1 MKRKWS
7 LRLGAAVLCAVL
19 LGSCGSTAA
28 APAESTAPADPLTGQ
43 QLLYPEQRAAA
54 VVIENTT
61 DSTTQWGIGSASVV
75 LEAMTESGSSTELC
89 LVYPALS
96 AMPVVGPVTRGQ
108 DLYWRLLSGQQVLP
122 IQCGSNAYAK
132 RYLEY
137 YNLRAVDA
145 QEVGRN
151 AFVSTGYSWDN
162 TPLWRTS
169 GKAVAA
175 VLDSLSIS
183 TAVNQ
188 NTASGSESETAGVLP
203 ALLPQRDTGH
213 LPDANAADAVKAT
226 VNFQSGGATGFV
238 YDDALAAYGM
248 LHADGTPQLDANTG
262 TQAVFDNLLIL
273 YSGSSLRDDG
283 RTLDYD
289 LSMGGGVWLNG
300 GHLWQITWT
309 QGTQSTLAL
318 YDSNGKP
325 LNLPAGRS
333 YIALLSS
340 LTGQELLVQL
350 TGGSYTFR
358 IVGVY
363 KYEQSAFSF
372 STASDKDISTSLY
385 IPLSTAKQLV
395 GADRGFSNITVQAA
409 LGESSTEVA
418 AEVKNYL
425 SRYYRTN
432 ENYTVTA
439 ISMDTMI
446 SSVDSMMSTLSVAIS
461 VIAGISLLVGGI
473 GVMNIMLVSV
483 TERTREIGTRKALGA
498 TNNNIRLQFV
508 VESVIICLIG
518 GAIGIVL
525 GAIMG
530 YVGSG
535 LLKNAVLPSIGAI
548 VLAFTFSLAVGVFFG
563 YYPANK
569 AAKMDP
575 IEALRYE

>member
-122 IQCGSNAYAK
+122 IQCGSSAYAK

-169 GKAVAA
+169 GKAVAS

-188 NTASGSESETAGVLP
+188 NTTSGSESETAGVLP
-203 ALLPQRDTGH
+203 TLLPQRDTGH

-300 GHLWQITWT
+300 GHLWQVTWT

-340 LTGQELLVQL
+340 LTGQELLVQSS
-350 TGGSYTFR
+350 TG
-358 IVGVY
+358 
-363 KYEQSAFSF
+363 EA
-372 STASDKDISTSLY
+372 
-385 IPLSTAKQLV
+385 LV
-395 GADRGFSNITVQAA
+395 GQLRPAAVVCVDSLCSAEGQRLGRTVQFSDSGLYPAQA
-409 LGESSTEVA
+409 DHTRHLTRDTLGVPVVA
-418 AEVKNYL
+418 AGIPTLMQAQEGADLV
-425 SRYYRTN
+425 
-432 ENYTVTA
+432 VTPRA
-439 ISMDTMI
+439 LD
-446 SSVDSMMSTLSVAIS
+446 S
-461 VIAGISLLVGGI
+461 VIAHGAALLAG
-473 GVMNIMLVSV
+473 SV
-483 TERTREIGTRKALGA
+483 NRALQP
-498 TNNNIRLQFV
+498 RLTVQQL
-508 VESVIICLIG
+508 CWLTG
-518 GAIGIVL
+518 
-525 GAIMG
+525 
-530 YVGSG
+530 
-535 LLKNAVLPSIGAI
+535 
-548 VLAFTFSLAVGVFFG
+548 
-563 YYPANK
+563 
-569 AAKMDP
+569 
-575 IEALRYE
+575 

>member
-19 LGSCGSTAA
+19 LGSCGGTAA

-61 DSTTQWGIGSASVV
+61 GSTTQWGIG
-75 LEAMTESGSSTELC
+75 
-89 LVYPALS
+89 ALS

-122 IQCGSNAYAK
+122 IQCGSSAYAK

-145 QEVGRN
+145 QEVGCN
-151 AFVSTGYSWDN
+151 AFVSTGYSWN
-162 TPLWRTS
+162 STPLWRTS
-169 GKAVAA
+169 GKAVSS

-183 TAVNQ
+183 AAVNQ
-188 NTASGSESETAGVLP
+188 NAAGSESETAGVLP

-213 LPDANAADAVKAT
+213 LPDANAADAVNVT

-262 TQAVFDNLLIL
+262 TQAAFDNLLIL

-325 LNLPAGRS
+325 LELPAGRS

-340 LTGQELLVQL
+340 LTGQELLVQNS
-350 TGGSYTFR
+350 TG
-358 IVGVY
+358 
-363 KYEQSAFSF
+363 EA
-372 STASDKDISTSLY
+372 
-385 IPLSTAKQLV
+385 LV
-395 GADRGFSNITVQAA
+395 GAG
-409 LGESSTEVA
+409 
-418 AEVKNYL
+418 
-425 SRYYRTN
+425 
-432 ENYTVTA
+432 
-439 ISMDTMI
+439 
-446 SSVDSMMSTLSVAIS
+446 
-461 VIAGISLLVGGI
+461 
-473 GVMNIMLVSV
+473 
-483 TERTREIGTRKALGA
+483 
-498 TNNNIRLQFV
+498 
-508 VESVIICLIG
+508 
-518 GAIGIVL
+518 
-525 GAIMG
+525 
-530 YVGSG
+530 
-535 LLKNAVLPSIGAI
+535 
-548 VLAFTFSLAVGVFFG
+548 
-563 YYPANK
+563 
-569 AAKMDP
+569 
-575 IEALRYE
+575 